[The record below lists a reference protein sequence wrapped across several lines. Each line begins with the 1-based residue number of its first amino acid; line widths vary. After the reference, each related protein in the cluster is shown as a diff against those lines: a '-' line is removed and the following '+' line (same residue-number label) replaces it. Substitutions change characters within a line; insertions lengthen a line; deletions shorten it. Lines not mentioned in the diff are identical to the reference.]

1 MRKNILIITSCLVLI
16 SILSC
21 REDEKPNPVP
31 GTPTNRTIQDMFNK
45 VASEFQI
52 DKRVLLA
59 VAKYESDF
67 EPVSNTGLA
76 SPAVVLRGHGLMNL
90 TREMNK
96 EAGSLSE
103 EENIRSYAK
112 LLKEESK
119 RTDPQNIQDWVR
131 VAATIS
137 HQDEKMRPFF
147 TKSIIDVLTTGFD
160 IVTLSEQRI
169 SLSPVKIEGKV
180 NYEFG
185 SEGVGHLMGQC
196 EATRIPCVFINAN
209 EKNIIPV
216 QAGRNVGDI
225 KHIVLHSCESN
236 LTECMSWFRNP
247 ISRMS
252 GHFIIGPDGSIIQM
266 VRLKSVAQDIRDTVL
281 SASTISIFF
290 AGNTGTYE
298 DGTPV
303 SENPDWLTKKSYLAA
318 AELASYLIERYRIP
332 IDSDYNNRS
341 SLVSY
346 ADLIPDDSTIQGLGG
361 FMDWEYL
368 LALIHNKNG
377 DLPGTLTIDSPLLDQ
392 SIGDSF
398 EIKLSFSKETYYID
412 IYFDYITAISGNW
425 YRFVTLETL
434 EETQRSFYRTFR
446 HNGVGHTPIRWI
458 MIKSYDE
465 NRNLIARDQSRFFLN
480 AK

>member
-1 MRKNILIITSCLVLI
+1 MRKNILIITSCLVLLF
-16 SILSC
+16 ILSC
-21 REDEKPNPVP
+21 REDEKPDSVP
-31 GTPTNRTIQDMFNK
+31 GTPANKTLQDIFAK
-45 VASEFQI
+45 AALEFQVN
-52 DKRVLLA
+52 KQVLLA
-59 VAKYESDF
+59 VAKYESNFD
-67 EPVSNTGLA
+67 PVSNTGL
-76 SPAVVLRGHGLMNL
+76 STPAVVLRGHGLMNL

-96 EAGSLSE
+96 EAGSLSNE
-103 EENIRSYAK
+103 DNLRSYAK

-131 VAATIS
+131 VAATIA
-137 HQDEKMRPFF
+137 HPDEKMRPFF
-147 TKSIIDVLTTGFD
+147 TKAIIDILTKGFD
-160 IVTLSEQRI
+160 VVTLSGQKI
-169 SLSPVKIEGKV
+169 SLNPVKIEGKV

-185 SEGVGHLMGQC
+185 SESVGHLMGQC

-236 LTECMSWFRNP
+236 LTECMSWFRND

-290 AGNTGTYE
+290 AGKTGTYQ

-303 SENPDWLTKKSYLAA
+303 SENPDWLTKESYLAA
-318 AELASYLIERYRIP
+318 AELVSYLIERFRIP
-332 IDSDYNNRS
+332 IDSDYSNRS
-341 SLVSY
+341 SIISY

-368 LALIHNKNG
+368 LALINNKNG
-377 DLPGTLTIDSPLLDQ
+377 DLPGTLTIDSPLLNQ
-392 SIGDSF
+392 SIGNSF
-398 EIKLSFSKETYYID
+398 DIKLSFSKETYYID
-412 IYFDYITAISGNW
+412 IYFDYITSISGNW

-434 EETQRSFYRTFR
+434 EETHRSFHRTFR
-446 HNGVGHTPIRWI
+446 HTGVGHTPVRWI
-458 MIKSYDE
+458 MVKSYDE
-465 NRNLIARDQSRFFLN
+465 NHNLIARDQSRFFLN
-480 AK
+480 DR